1 VDHGVRA
8 EGVAVDVAV
17 GQRLDIVTVLPQE
30 GPDEG
35 EVLRRV
41 DEGAAGVLAD
51 SPVPLKV

>member
-1 VDHGVRA
+1 
-8 EGVAVDVAV
+8 V